1 MERLKKTNQTMLAV
15 VGFLTAI
22 IPAFTFTEK
31 LYNGNNL
38 VLYSTLVSALAGVIA
53 FLILGTKF
61 ADKYAVR
68 YFLIVFYGLT
78 YSFWILFSEHI
89 IIFACS
95 YIACSVVVVYHDKK
109 FTTVALTAVFVVNTV
124 LFLARL
130 KMGTSSLMV
139 VLTQIVIN
147 ILFVLTYAYTNRLQ
161 RIFATEDE
169 KEIQI
174 GQQEQEHQMMQLLET
189 SEAVKETVS
198 TSKESAVRLRN
209 RMQQSAMSTQEIASS
224 TLQTAESIQEQTQLT
239 TEIQQLIREINVVSE
254 TVQDFVQASVTAS
267 NQGQVYMNEL
277 QESTNT
283 IVKESRE
290 LSDEMQYLSEE
301 IVNMKGITETIS
313 SISSSTNLLA
323 LNASIE
329 AARAGEAG
337 KGFAVVANEIGNLAA
352 QTTATVSNIETII
365 GEVNTAV
372 SDLTQ
377 CLQESTDFLNGTVL
391 NDYKDFTTVAKQYN
405 SDASVFDDSMTAIND
420 QIDILLNSIV
430 NIADSVNTVNI
441 TVSETAEGINDI
453 AEKTSELSTV
463 VDDNESLVNTNKE
476 NTDKLDSVLSMFKH

>member
-22 IPAFTFTEK
+22 IPAFTFAEK

-209 RMQQSAMSTQEIASS
+209 QMQQSAMATQEIASS

-277 QESTNT
+277 QDSTNT

-337 KGFAVVANEIGNLAA
+337 KGFAVVADEIRELADE
-352 QTTATVSNIETII
+352 TKESTENIEQVLENFI
-365 GEVNTAV
+365 GKIEDMVKTVTHTAETVQQNSEIMEKANTSFENIA
-372 SDLTQ
+372 SDLMRTNEEVRTLHND
-377 CLQESTDFLNGTVL
+377 CVNLQDN
-391 NDYKDFTTVAKQYN
+391 NAKI
-405 SDASVFDDSMTAIND
+405 VD
-420 QIDILLNSIV
+420 QISNLSATTEEVSAQAENSENLQNICLEESRKITEILEHL
-430 NIADSVNTVNI
+430 AESV
-441 TVSETAEGINDI
+441 SQ
-453 AEKTSELSTV
+453 
-463 VDDNESLVNTNKE
+463 
-476 NTDKLDSVLSMFKH
+476 

>member
-337 KGFAVVANEIGNLAA
+337 KGFAVVADE
-352 QTTATVSNIETII
+352 TKESTENIEQVLENFI
-365 GEVNTAV
+365 GKIEDMVKTVTHTAETVQQNSEIMEKANTSFENIA
-372 SDLTQ
+372 SDLMRTNEEVQ
-377 CLQESTDFLNGTVL
+377 TLHNDCVNLQDN
-391 NDYKDFTTVAKQYN
+391 NAKI
-405 SDASVFDDSMTAIND
+405 VD
-420 QIDILLNSIV
+420 QISNLSATTEEVSAQAENSENLQNICLEESRKITEILEHL
-430 NIADSVNTVNI
+430 ADSV
-441 TVSETAEGINDI
+441 SQ
-453 AEKTSELSTV
+453 
-463 VDDNESLVNTNKE
+463 
-476 NTDKLDSVLSMFKH
+476 

>member
-1 MERLKKTNQTMLAV
+1 MERLKKTNQTMLLV

-31 LYNGNNL
+31 LYNGSNL
-38 VLYSTLVSALAGVIA
+38 VFYSTLISALAGVIV
-53 FLILGTKF
+53 FLILGSKF

-68 YFLIVFYGLT
+68 YVLVVVYGLT
-78 YSFWILFSEHI
+78 YAFWILFSEHI

-95 YIACSVVVVYHDKK
+95 YIACSVLVVYHDKK
-109 FTTVALTAVFVVNTV
+109 FTTVALAAVFFVNTI

-139 VLTQIVIN
+139 VLTQLVIN
-147 ILFVLTYAYTNRLQ
+147 VLFVLTYAYTNRLQ
-161 RIFATEDE
+161 RIFAIEDE
-169 KEIQI
+169 NEIRA
-174 GQQEQEHQMMQLLET
+174 GQQEQEYQMMQLVET
-189 SEAVKETVS
+189 SEAVRETVS

-209 RMQQSAMSTQEIASS
+209 QMQQSAMATQEIASS

-239 TEIQQLIREINVVSE
+239 TEIQQLIQEINVVSE

-337 KGFAVVANEIGNLAA
+337 KGFAVVAGEIGNLAGE
-352 QTTATVSNIETII
+352 TTAAVNKIKETIGEVEHAFSGIVEQSQSMLNFVTDTVAPDYDTFVNVAQQYGDDAQAIEKFSNDIAQMAANIETII
-365 GEVNTAV
+365 HEVSQAVSSVAESSQNTVDNSGQIMKSVNSVSAVVGEV
-372 SDLTQ
+372 SDMSSQ
-377 CLQESTDFLNGTVL
+377 QEKIAGELKEVVGKFVL
-391 NDYKDFTTVAKQYN
+391 
-405 SDASVFDDSMTAIND
+405 
-420 QIDILLNSIV
+420 
-430 NIADSVNTVNI
+430 
-441 TVSETAEGINDI
+441 
-453 AEKTSELSTV
+453 
-463 VDDNESLVNTNKE
+463 
-476 NTDKLDSVLSMFKH
+476 

>member
-78 YSFWILFSEHI
+78 YSFWILFSAHI

-209 RMQQSAMSTQEIASS
+209 QMQQSAMSTQEIASS

-337 KGFAVVANEIGNLAA
+337 KGFAVVADEIRELADE
-352 QTTATVSNIETII
+352 TKESTENIEQVLENFI
-365 GEVNTAV
+365 GKIEDMVKTVTHTAETVQQNSEIMEKANTSFENIA
-372 SDLTQ
+372 SDLMRTNEEVQ
-377 CLQESTDFLNGTVL
+377 ILHNDCVNLQDN
-391 NDYKDFTTVAKQYN
+391 NAKI
-405 SDASVFDDSMTAIND
+405 VD
-420 QIDILLNSIV
+420 QISNLSATTEEVSAQAENSENLQNICLEESRKITEILEHL
-430 NIADSVNTVNI
+430 ADSV
-441 TVSETAEGINDI
+441 SQ
-453 AEKTSELSTV
+453 
-463 VDDNESLVNTNKE
+463 
-476 NTDKLDSVLSMFKH
+476 

>member
-1 MERLKKTNQTMLAV
+1 MERLKKTNQTMLLV

-31 LYNGNNL
+31 LYNGSNL
-38 VLYSTLVSALAGVIA
+38 VFYSTLISALAGVIVL
-53 FLILGTKF
+53 LILGSKF

-68 YFLIVFYGLT
+68 YVLVVVYGLT
-78 YSFWILFSEHI
+78 YAFWILFSEHI

-95 YIACSVVVVYHDKK
+95 YIACSVLVVYHDKK
-109 FTTVALTAVFVVNTV
+109 FTTVALAAVFFVNTI

-139 VLTQIVIN
+139 VLTQLVIN
-147 ILFVLTYAYTNRLQ
+147 VLFVLTYAYTNRLQ
-161 RIFATEDE
+161 RIFAIEDE
-169 KEIQI
+169 NEIRA
-174 GQQEQEHQMMQLLET
+174 GQQEQEHQMMQLVET
-189 SEAVKETVS
+189 SEAVRETVS

-209 RMQQSAMSTQEIASS
+209 QMQQSAMATQEIASS

-239 TEIQQLIREINVVSE
+239 TEIQQLIQEINVVSE
-254 TVQDFVQASVTAS
+254 TVQEFVQTSVTAS

-277 QESTNT
+277 QDSTNT

-290 LSDEMQYLSEE
+290 LSNEMQCLSKE

-337 KGFAVVANEIGNLAA
+337 KGFAVVADEIRELADE
-352 QTTATVSNIETII
+352 TKESTENIEQVLENFIEKIENMVKTVTHTAETVQQNSEIMDKA
-365 GEVNTAV
+365 NTSFGNIA
-372 SDLTQ
+372 SDLMRTNEEVQ
-377 CLQESTDFLNGTVL
+377 TLHNDCVNLQDN
-391 NDYKDFTTVAKQYN
+391 NAKI
-405 SDASVFDDSMTAIND
+405 VD
-420 QIDILLNSIV
+420 QISNLSATTEEVSAQAENSENLQNICLEESRKITEILEHL
-430 NIADSVNTVNI
+430 AESV
-441 TVSETAEGINDI
+441 SQ
-453 AEKTSELSTV
+453 
-463 VDDNESLVNTNKE
+463 
-476 NTDKLDSVLSMFKH
+476 

>member
-1 MERLKKTNQTMLAV
+1 MERLKKTNQTMLLV

-31 LYNGNNL
+31 LYNGSNL
-38 VLYSTLVSALAGVIA
+38 VFYSTLISALAGVIV
-53 FLILGTKF
+53 FLILGSKF

-68 YFLIVFYGLT
+68 YVLVVVYGLT
-78 YSFWILFSEHI
+78 YAFWILFSEHI

-95 YIACSVVVVYHDKK
+95 YIACSVLVVYHDKK
-109 FTTVALTAVFVVNTV
+109 FTTVALAAVFFVNTI

-139 VLTQIVIN
+139 VLTQLVIN
-147 ILFVLTYAYTNRLQ
+147 VLFVLTYAYTNRLQ
-161 RIFATEDE
+161 RIFAIEDE
-169 KEIQI
+169 NEIRA
-174 GQQEQEHQMMQLLET
+174 GQQEQEHQMMQLVET
-189 SEAVKETVS
+189 SEAVRETVS

-209 RMQQSAMSTQEIASS
+209 QMQQSAMATQEIASS

-239 TEIQQLIREINVVSE
+239 TEIQQLIQEINVVSE
-254 TVQDFVQASVTAS
+254 TLQEFVQTSVTAS

-277 QESTNT
+277 QDSTNT

-290 LSDEMQYLSEE
+290 LSNEMQCLSKE

-337 KGFAVVANEIGNLAA
+337 KGFAVVADEIRELADE
-352 QTTATVSNIETII
+352 TKESTENIEQVLENFIRKIEDMVKTVTHTAETVQQNSEIM
-365 GEVNTAV
+365 EKSNTSFENIA
-372 SDLTQ
+372 SDLMRTNEEVQ
-377 CLQESTDFLNGTVL
+377 TLHNDCVNLQDN
-391 NDYKDFTTVAKQYN
+391 NAKI
-405 SDASVFDDSMTAIND
+405 VD
-420 QIDILLNSIV
+420 QISNLSATTEEVSAQAENSENLQNICLEESRKITEILEHL
-430 NIADSVNTVNI
+430 ADSV
-441 TVSETAEGINDI
+441 SQ
-453 AEKTSELSTV
+453 
-463 VDDNESLVNTNKE
+463 
-476 NTDKLDSVLSMFKH
+476 

>member
-1 MERLKKTNQTMLAV
+1 MERLKKTNQTMLLV

-31 LYNGNNL
+31 LYNGSNL
-38 VLYSTLVSALAGVIA
+38 VFYSTLISALAGVIV
-53 FLILGTKF
+53 FLILGSKF

-68 YFLIVFYGLT
+68 YVLVVVYGLT
-78 YSFWILFSEHI
+78 YAFWILFSEHI

-95 YIACSVVVVYHDKK
+95 YIACSVLVVYHDKK
-109 FTTVALTAVFVVNTV
+109 FTTVALAAVFFVNTI

-139 VLTQIVIN
+139 VLTQLVIN
-147 ILFVLTYAYTNRLQ
+147 VLFVLTYAYTNRLQ
-161 RIFATEDE
+161 RIFAIEDE
-169 KEIQI
+169 NEIRA
-174 GQQEQEHQMMQLLET
+174 GQQEQEHQMMQLVET
-189 SEAVKETVS
+189 SEAVRETVS

-209 RMQQSAMSTQEIASS
+209 QMQQSAMATQEIASS

-239 TEIQQLIREINVVSE
+239 TEIQQLIQEINVVSE
-254 TVQDFVQASVTAS
+254 TVQEFVHTSVTAS

-277 QESTNT
+277 QDSTNT

-290 LSDEMQYLSEE
+290 LSNEMQCLSKE

-337 KGFAVVANEIGNLAA
+337 KGFAVVADEIRELADE
-352 QTTATVSNIETII
+352 TKESTENIEQVLENFIRKIEDMVKTVTHTAETVQQNSEIM
-365 GEVNTAV
+365 EKSNTSFENIA
-372 SDLTQ
+372 SDLMRTNEEVQ
-377 CLQESTDFLNGTVL
+377 TLHNDCVNLQDN
-391 NDYKDFTTVAKQYN
+391 NAKI
-405 SDASVFDDSMTAIND
+405 VD
-420 QIDILLNSIV
+420 QISNLSATTEEVSAQAENSENLQNICLEESRKITEILEHL
-430 NIADSVNTVNI
+430 ADSV
-441 TVSETAEGINDI
+441 SQ
-453 AEKTSELSTV
+453 
-463 VDDNESLVNTNKE
+463 
-476 NTDKLDSVLSMFKH
+476 

>member
-1 MERLKKTNQTMLAV
+1 MERLKKTNQTMLLV

-31 LYNGNNL
+31 LYNGSNL
-38 VLYSTLVSALAGVIA
+38 VFYSTLISALAGVIV
-53 FLILGTKF
+53 FLILGSKF

-68 YFLIVFYGLT
+68 YVLVVVYGLT
-78 YSFWILFSEHI
+78 YAFWILFSEHI

-174 GQQEQEHQMMQLLET
+174 GQQEQEHQMMQLVET
-189 SEAVKETVS
+189 SEAVRETVS

-209 RMQQSAMSTQEIASS
+209 QMQQSAMATQEIASS

-239 TEIQQLIREINVVSE
+239 TEIQQLIQEINVVSE
-254 TVQDFVQASVTAS
+254 TVQEFVQTSVTAS

-277 QESTNT
+277 QDSTNT

-290 LSDEMQYLSEE
+290 LSNEMQCLSKE

-337 KGFAVVANEIGNLAA
+337 KGFAVVADEIRELADE
-352 QTTATVSNIETII
+352 TKESTENIEQILENFI
-365 GEVNTAV
+365 GKIEDMVKTVTHTAETVQQNSEIMEKANTSFENIA
-372 SDLTQ
+372 SDLMRTNEEVQ
-377 CLQESTDFLNGTVL
+377 TLHNDCVNLQDN
-391 NDYKDFTTVAKQYN
+391 NAKI
-405 SDASVFDDSMTAIND
+405 VD
-420 QIDILLNSIV
+420 QISNLSATTEEVSAQAENSENLQNICLEESRKITEILEHL
-430 NIADSVNTVNI
+430 ADSV
-441 TVSETAEGINDI
+441 SQ
-453 AEKTSELSTV
+453 
-463 VDDNESLVNTNKE
+463 
-476 NTDKLDSVLSMFKH
+476 

>member
-209 RMQQSAMSTQEIASS
+209 QMQQSAMATQEIASS

-254 TVQDFVQASVTAS
+254 TVQDFVHTSVTAS

-329 AARAGEAG
+329 VARAGEAG
-337 KGFAVVANEIGNLAA
+337 KGFAVVADEIRELADE
-352 QTTATVSNIETII
+352 TKESTENIEQVLENFI
-365 GEVNTAV
+365 GKIEDMVKTVTHTAETVQQNSEIMEKANTSFENIA
-372 SDLTQ
+372 SDLMRTNEEVQ
-377 CLQESTDFLNGTVL
+377 TLHNDCVNLQDN
-391 NDYKDFTTVAKQYN
+391 NAKI
-405 SDASVFDDSMTAIND
+405 VD
-420 QIDILLNSIV
+420 QISNLSATTEEVSAQAENSENLQNICLEESRKITEILEHL
-430 NIADSVNTVNI
+430 ADSV
-441 TVSETAEGINDI
+441 SQ
-453 AEKTSELSTV
+453 
-463 VDDNESLVNTNKE
+463 
-476 NTDKLDSVLSMFKH
+476 

>member
-22 IPAFTFTEK
+22 IPAFTFAEK

-209 RMQQSAMSTQEIASS
+209 QMQQSAMATQEIASS

-337 KGFAVVANEIGNLAA
+337 KGFAVVADEIRELADE
-352 QTTATVSNIETII
+352 TKESTENIEQVLENFIEKIENMVKTVTHTAETVQQNSEIMDKA
-365 GEVNTAV
+365 NTSFGNIA
-372 SDLTQ
+372 SDLMRTNEEVQ
-377 CLQESTDFLNGTVL
+377 TLHNDCVNLQDN
-391 NDYKDFTTVAKQYN
+391 NAKI
-405 SDASVFDDSMTAIND
+405 VD
-420 QIDILLNSIV
+420 QISNLSATTEEVSAQAENSENLQNICLEESRKITEILEHL
-430 NIADSVNTVNI
+430 AESV
-441 TVSETAEGINDI
+441 SQ
-453 AEKTSELSTV
+453 
-463 VDDNESLVNTNKE
+463 
-476 NTDKLDSVLSMFKH
+476 

>member
-22 IPAFTFTEK
+22 IPAFTFAEK

-209 RMQQSAMSTQEIASS
+209 QMQQSAMATQEIASS

-267 NQGQVYMNEL
+267 NQGQVYMNEI

-283 IVKESRE
+283 IVKEIRE
-290 LSDEMQYLSEE
+290 LRDEMQYLSEE

-337 KGFAVVANEIGNLAA
+337 KGFAVVADEIRELADE
-352 QTTATVSNIETII
+352 TKESTENIEQVLENFI
-365 GEVNTAV
+365 GKIEDMVKTVTHTAETVQQNSEIMEKANTSFENIA
-372 SDLTQ
+372 SDLMRTNEEVQ
-377 CLQESTDFLNGTVL
+377 TLHNDCVNLQDN
-391 NDYKDFTTVAKQYN
+391 NAKI
-405 SDASVFDDSMTAIND
+405 VD
-420 QIDILLNSIV
+420 QISNLSATTEEVSAQAENSENLQNICLEESRKITEILEHL
-430 NIADSVNTVNI
+430 AESV
-441 TVSETAEGINDI
+441 SQ
-453 AEKTSELSTV
+453 
-463 VDDNESLVNTNKE
+463 
-476 NTDKLDSVLSMFKH
+476 

>member
-1 MERLKKTNQTMLAV
+1 MERLKKTNQTMLLV

-31 LYNGNNL
+31 LYNGSNL
-38 VLYSTLVSALAGVIA
+38 VFYSTLISALAGVIV
-53 FLILGTKF
+53 FLILGSKF

-68 YFLIVFYGLT
+68 YVLVVVYGLT
-78 YSFWILFSEHI
+78 YAFWILFLEHI

-95 YIACSVVVVYHDKK
+95 YIACSVLVVYHDKK
-109 FTTVALTAVFVVNTV
+109 FTTVALAAVFFVNTI

-139 VLTQIVIN
+139 VLTQLVIN
-147 ILFVLTYAYTNRLQ
+147 VLFVLTYAYTNRLQ
-161 RIFATEDE
+161 RIFAIEDE
-169 KEIQI
+169 NEIRA
-174 GQQEQEHQMMQLLET
+174 GQQEQEHQMMQLVET
-189 SEAVKETVS
+189 SEAVRETVS

-209 RMQQSAMSTQEIASS
+209 QMQQSAMATQEIASS

-239 TEIQQLIREINVVSE
+239 TEIQQLIQEINVVSE
-254 TVQDFVQASVTAS
+254 TVQEFVQTSVTAS

-277 QESTNT
+277 QDSTNT

-290 LSDEMQYLSEE
+290 LSNEMQCLSKE

-337 KGFAVVANEIGNLAA
+337 KGFAVVADEIRELADE
-352 QTTATVSNIETII
+352 TKESTENIEQVLENFIEKIENMVKTVTHTAETVQQNSEIMDKA
-365 GEVNTAV
+365 NTSFGNIA
-372 SDLTQ
+372 SDLMRTNEEVQ
-377 CLQESTDFLNGTVL
+377 TLHNDCVNLQDN
-391 NDYKDFTTVAKQYN
+391 NAKI
-405 SDASVFDDSMTAIND
+405 VD
-420 QIDILLNSIV
+420 QISNLSATTEEVSAQAENSENLQNICLEESRKITEILEHL
-430 NIADSVNTVNI
+430 AESV
-441 TVSETAEGINDI
+441 SQ
-453 AEKTSELSTV
+453 
-463 VDDNESLVNTNKE
+463 
-476 NTDKLDSVLSMFKH
+476 

>member
-1 MERLKKTNQTMLAV
+1 MERLKKTNQTMLLV

-31 LYNGNNL
+31 LYNGSNL
-38 VLYSTLVSALAGVIA
+38 VFYSTLISALAGVIV
-53 FLILGTKF
+53 FLILGSKF

-68 YFLIVFYGLT
+68 YVLVVVYGLT
-78 YSFWILFSEHI
+78 YAFWILFSEHI

-95 YIACSVVVVYHDKK
+95 YIACSVLVVYHDKK
-109 FTTVALTAVFVVNTV
+109 FTTVALAAVFFVNMI

-139 VLTQIVIN
+139 VLTQLVIN
-147 ILFVLTYAYTNRLQ
+147 VLFVLTYAYTNRLQ
-161 RIFATEDE
+161 RIFAIEDE
-169 KEIQI
+169 NEIRA
-174 GQQEQEHQMMQLLET
+174 GQQEQEHQMMQLVET
-189 SEAVKETVS
+189 SEAVRETVS

-209 RMQQSAMSTQEIASS
+209 QMQQSAMATQEIASS

-239 TEIQQLIREINVVSE
+239 TEIQQLIQEINVVSE
-254 TVQDFVQASVTAS
+254 TVQEFVQTSVTAS

-277 QESTNT
+277 QDSTNT

-290 LSDEMQYLSEE
+290 LSNEMQCLSKE

-337 KGFAVVANEIGNLAA
+337 KGFAVVADEIRELADE
-352 QTTATVSNIETII
+352 TKESTENIEQVLENFIEKIENMVKTVTHTAETVQQNSEIMDKA
-365 GEVNTAV
+365 NTSFGNIA
-372 SDLTQ
+372 SDLMRTNEEVQ
-377 CLQESTDFLNGTVL
+377 TLHNDCVNLQDN
-391 NDYKDFTTVAKQYN
+391 NAKI
-405 SDASVFDDSMTAIND
+405 VD
-420 QIDILLNSIV
+420 QISNLSATTEEVSAQAENSENLQNICLEESRKITEILEHL
-430 NIADSVNTVNI
+430 AESV
-441 TVSETAEGINDI
+441 SQ
-453 AEKTSELSTV
+453 
-463 VDDNESLVNTNKE
+463 
-476 NTDKLDSVLSMFKH
+476 

>member
-1 MERLKKTNQTMLAV
+1 MERLKKTNQTMLLV

-31 LYNGNNL
+31 LYNGSNL
-38 VLYSTLVSALAGVIA
+38 VFYSTLISALAGVIV
-53 FLILGTKF
+53 FLILGLKF

-68 YFLIVFYGLT
+68 YVLVVVYGLT
-78 YSFWILFSEHI
+78 YAFWILFSEHI

-95 YIACSVVVVYHDKK
+95 YIACSVLVVYHDKK
-109 FTTVALTAVFVVNTV
+109 FTTVALAAVFFVNTI

-139 VLTQIVIN
+139 VLTQLVIN
-147 ILFVLTYAYTNRLQ
+147 VLFVLTYAYTNRLQ
-161 RIFATEDE
+161 RIFAIEDE
-169 KEIQI
+169 NEIRA
-174 GQQEQEHQMMQLLET
+174 GQQEQEHQMMQLVET
-189 SEAVKETVS
+189 SEAVRETVS

-209 RMQQSAMSTQEIASS
+209 QMQQSAMATQEIASS

-239 TEIQQLIREINVVSE
+239 TEIQQLIQEINVVSE
-254 TVQDFVQASVTAS
+254 TVQEFVQTSVTAS

-277 QESTNT
+277 QDSTNT

-290 LSDEMQYLSEE
+290 LSNEMQCLSKE

-337 KGFAVVANEIGNLAA
+337 KGFAVVADEIRELADE
-352 QTTATVSNIETII
+352 TKESTENIEQVLENFIEKIENMVKTVTHTAETVQQNSEIMDKA
-365 GEVNTAV
+365 NTSFGNIA
-372 SDLTQ
+372 SDLMRTNEEVQ
-377 CLQESTDFLNGTVL
+377 TLHNDCVNLQDN
-391 NDYKDFTTVAKQYN
+391 NAKI
-405 SDASVFDDSMTAIND
+405 VD
-420 QIDILLNSIV
+420 QISNLSATTEEVSAQAENSENLQNICLEESRKITEILEHL
-430 NIADSVNTVNI
+430 AESV
-441 TVSETAEGINDI
+441 SQ
-453 AEKTSELSTV
+453 
-463 VDDNESLVNTNKE
+463 
-476 NTDKLDSVLSMFKH
+476 

>member
-1 MERLKKTNQTMLAV
+1 MERLKKTNQTMLLV

-31 LYNGNNL
+31 LYNGSNL
-38 VLYSTLVSALAGVIA
+38 VFYSTLISALAGVIA
-53 FLILGTKF
+53 FLVLGTKF

-209 RMQQSAMSTQEIASS
+209 QMQQSAMSTQEIASS

-337 KGFAVVANEIGNLAA
+337 KGFAVVADEIRELADE
-352 QTTATVSNIETII
+352 TKESTENIEQILENFI
-365 GEVNTAV
+365 GKIEDMVKTVTHTAETVQQNSEIMEKANTSFENIA
-372 SDLTQ
+372 SDLMRTNEEVQ
-377 CLQESTDFLNGTVL
+377 TLHNDCVNLQDN
-391 NDYKDFTTVAKQYN
+391 NAKI
-405 SDASVFDDSMTAIND
+405 VD
-420 QIDILLNSIV
+420 QISNLSATTEEVSAQAENSENLQNICLEESRKITEILEHL
-430 NIADSVNTVNI
+430 ADSV
-441 TVSETAEGINDI
+441 SQ
-453 AEKTSELSTV
+453 
-463 VDDNESLVNTNKE
+463 
-476 NTDKLDSVLSMFKH
+476 

>member
-1 MERLKKTNQTMLAV
+1 MERLKKTNQTMLLF

-31 LYNGNNL
+31 LYNGSNL
-38 VLYSTLVSALAGVIA
+38 VFYSTLISALAGVIV
-53 FLILGTKF
+53 FLILGSKF

-68 YFLIVFYGLT
+68 YVLVVVYGLT
-78 YSFWILFSEHI
+78 YAFWILFSEHI

-95 YIACSVVVVYHDKK
+95 YIACSVLVVYHDKK
-109 FTTVALTAVFVVNTV
+109 FTTVALAAVFFVNTI

-139 VLTQIVIN
+139 VLTQLVIN
-147 ILFVLTYAYTNRLQ
+147 VLFVLTYAYTNRLQ
-161 RIFATEDE
+161 RIFAIEDE
-169 KEIQI
+169 NEIRA
-174 GQQEQEHQMMQLLET
+174 GQQEQEHQMMQLVET
-189 SEAVKETVS
+189 SEAVRETVS

-209 RMQQSAMSTQEIASS
+209 QMQQSAMATQEIASS

-239 TEIQQLIREINVVSE
+239 TEIQQLIQEINVVSE
-254 TVQDFVQASVTAS
+254 TVQEFVQTSVTAS

-277 QESTNT
+277 QDSTNT

-290 LSDEMQYLSEE
+290 LSNEMQCLSKE

-337 KGFAVVANEIGNLAA
+337 KGFAVVADEIRELADE
-352 QTTATVSNIETII
+352 TKESTENIEQVLENFIEKIENMVKTVTHTAETVQQNSEIMDKA
-365 GEVNTAV
+365 NTSFGNIA
-372 SDLTQ
+372 SDLMRTNEEVQ
-377 CLQESTDFLNGTVL
+377 TLHNDCVNLQDN
-391 NDYKDFTTVAKQYN
+391 NAKI
-405 SDASVFDDSMTAIND
+405 VD
-420 QIDILLNSIV
+420 QISNLSATTEEVSAQAENSENLQNICLEESRKITEILEHL
-430 NIADSVNTVNI
+430 AESV
-441 TVSETAEGINDI
+441 SQ
-453 AEKTSELSTV
+453 
-463 VDDNESLVNTNKE
+463 
-476 NTDKLDSVLSMFKH
+476 

>member
-53 FLILGTKF
+53 FLVLGTKF

-169 KEIQI
+169 KEIQV

-209 RMQQSAMSTQEIASS
+209 QMQQSAMSTQEIASS

-337 KGFAVVANEIGNLAA
+337 KGFAVVADEIRELADE
-352 QTTATVSNIETII
+352 TKESTENIEQVLENFIEKIENMVKTVTHTAETVQQNSEIMDKA
-365 GEVNTAV
+365 NTSFGNIA
-372 SDLTQ
+372 SDLMRTNEEVQ
-377 CLQESTDFLNGTVL
+377 TLHNDCVNLQDN
-391 NDYKDFTTVAKQYN
+391 NAKI
-405 SDASVFDDSMTAIND
+405 VD
-420 QIDILLNSIV
+420 QISNLSATTEEVSAQAENSENLQNICLEESRKITEILEHL
-430 NIADSVNTVNI
+430 AESV
-441 TVSETAEGINDI
+441 SQ
-453 AEKTSELSTV
+453 
-463 VDDNESLVNTNKE
+463 
-476 NTDKLDSVLSMFKH
+476 

>member
-1 MERLKKTNQTMLAV
+1 MERLKKTNQTMLLV

-31 LYNGNNL
+31 LYNGSNL
-38 VLYSTLVSALAGVIA
+38 VFYSTLISALAGVIV
-53 FLILGTKF
+53 FLILGSKF

-68 YFLIVFYGLT
+68 YVLVVVYGLT
-78 YSFWILFSEHI
+78 YAFWILFSEHI

-95 YIACSVVVVYHDKK
+95 YIACSVLVVYHDKK
-109 FTTVALTAVFVVNTV
+109 FTTVALAAVFFVNTI

-139 VLTQIVIN
+139 VLTQLVIN
-147 ILFVLTYAYTNRLQ
+147 VLFVLTYAYTNRLQ
-161 RIFATEDE
+161 RIFAIEDE
-169 KEIQI
+169 NEIRA
-174 GQQEQEHQMMQLLET
+174 GQQEQEHQMMQLVET
-189 SEAVKETVS
+189 SEAVRETVS

-209 RMQQSAMSTQEIASS
+209 QMQQSAMATQEIASS

-239 TEIQQLIREINVVSE
+239 TEIQQLIQEINVVSE
-254 TVQDFVQASVTAS
+254 TVQEFVQTSVTAS

-277 QESTNT
+277 QDSTNT

-290 LSDEMQYLSEE
+290 LSNEMQCLSKE

-337 KGFAVVANEIGNLAA
+337 KGFAVVADEIRELADK
-352 QTTATVSNIETII
+352 TKESTENIEQVLENFIRKIEDMVKTVTHTAETVQQNSEIM
-365 GEVNTAV
+365 EKSNTSFENIA
-372 SDLTQ
+372 SDLMRTNEEVQ
-377 CLQESTDFLNGTVL
+377 TLHNDCVNLQDN
-391 NDYKDFTTVAKQYN
+391 NAKI
-405 SDASVFDDSMTAIND
+405 VD
-420 QIDILLNSIV
+420 QISNLSATTEEVSAQAENSENLQNICLEESRKITEILEHL
-430 NIADSVNTVNI
+430 ADSV
-441 TVSETAEGINDI
+441 SQ
-453 AEKTSELSTV
+453 
-463 VDDNESLVNTNKE
+463 
-476 NTDKLDSVLSMFKH
+476 

>member
-1 MERLKKTNQTMLAV
+1 MERLKKTNQTMLLV

-31 LYNGNNL
+31 LYNGSNL
-38 VLYSTLVSALAGVIA
+38 VFYSTLISALAGVIV
-53 FLILGTKF
+53 FLILGSKF

-68 YFLIVFYGLT
+68 YVLVVVYGLT
-78 YSFWILFSEHI
+78 YAFWILFSEHI

-174 GQQEQEHQMMQLLET
+174 GQQEQEHQMMQLVET
-189 SEAVKETVS
+189 SEAVRETVS

-209 RMQQSAMSTQEIASS
+209 QMQQSAMATQEIASS

-239 TEIQQLIREINVVSE
+239 TEIQQLIQEINVVSE
-254 TVQDFVQASVTAS
+254 TVQEFVQTSVTAS

-277 QESTNT
+277 QDSTNT

-290 LSDEMQYLSEE
+290 LSNEMQCLSKE

-337 KGFAVVANEIGNLAA
+337 KGFAVVAEQIRMLAESSANSADTSKQLLTENQNEVEHGNQVTQ
-352 QTTATVSNIETII
+352 QTAESLTDVLNELDAIV
-365 GEVNTAV
+365 GEVATIRTA
-372 SDLTQ
+372 SDR
-377 CLQESTDFLNGTVL
+377 EAAFVKEIEDST
-391 NDYKDFTTVAKQYN
+391 KQI
-405 SDASVFDDSMTAIND
+405 SDAIQS
-420 QIDILLNSIV
+420 NSAASEETSATSEELSAE
-430 NIADSVNTVNI
+430 ADSL
-441 TVSETAEGINDI
+441 EG
-453 AEKTSELSTV
+453 
-463 VDDNESLVNTNKE
+463 LVE
-476 NTDKLDSVLSMFKH
+476 RFKLR

>member
-1 MERLKKTNQTMLAV
+1 MQRLKKTNQTMLLV

-31 LYNGNNL
+31 LYNGSNL
-38 VLYSTLVSALAGVIA
+38 VFYSTLISALAGVIV
-53 FLILGTKF
+53 FLILGSKF

-68 YFLIVFYGLT
+68 YVLVVVYGLT
-78 YSFWILFSEHI
+78 YAFWILFSEHI

-95 YIACSVVVVYHDKK
+95 YIACSVLVVYHDKK
-109 FTTVALTAVFVVNTV
+109 FTTVALAAVFFVNTI

-139 VLTQIVIN
+139 VLTQLVIN
-147 ILFVLTYAYTNRLQ
+147 VLFVLTYAYTNRLQ
-161 RIFATEDE
+161 RIFAIEDE
-169 KEIQI
+169 NEIRA
-174 GQQEQEHQMMQLLET
+174 GQQEQEHQMMQLVET
-189 SEAVKETVS
+189 SEAVRETVS

-209 RMQQSAMSTQEIASS
+209 QMQQSAMATQEIASS

-239 TEIQQLIREINVVSE
+239 TEIQQLIQEINVVSE
-254 TVQDFVQASVTAS
+254 TVQEFVQTSVTAS

-277 QESTNT
+277 QDSTNT

-290 LSDEMQYLSEE
+290 LSNEIQCLSKE

-337 KGFAVVANEIGNLAA
+337 KGFAVVADEIRELADE
-352 QTTATVSNIETII
+352 TKESTENIEQVLENFIEKIENMVKTVTHTAETVQQNSEIMDKA
-365 GEVNTAV
+365 NTSFGNIA
-372 SDLTQ
+372 SDLMRTNEEVQ
-377 CLQESTDFLNGTVL
+377 TLHNDCVNLQDN
-391 NDYKDFTTVAKQYN
+391 NAKI
-405 SDASVFDDSMTAIND
+405 VD
-420 QIDILLNSIV
+420 QISNLSATTEEVSAQAENSENLQNICLEESRKITEILEHL
-430 NIADSVNTVNI
+430 AESV
-441 TVSETAEGINDI
+441 SQ
-453 AEKTSELSTV
+453 
-463 VDDNESLVNTNKE
+463 
-476 NTDKLDSVLSMFKH
+476 

>member
-1 MERLKKTNQTMLAV
+1 MERLKKTNQTMLLV

-31 LYNGNNL
+31 LYNGSNL
-38 VLYSTLVSALAGVIA
+38 VFYSTLISALAGVIV
-53 FLILGTKF
+53 FLILGSKF

-68 YFLIVFYGLT
+68 YVLVVVYGLT
-78 YSFWILFSEHI
+78 YAFWILFSEHI

-95 YIACSVVVVYHDKK
+95 YIACSVLVVYHDKK
-109 FTTVALTAVFVVNTV
+109 FTTVALAAVFFVNTI

-139 VLTQIVIN
+139 VLTQLVIN
-147 ILFVLTYAYTNRLQ
+147 VLFVLTYAYTNRLQ
-161 RIFATEDE
+161 RIFAIEDE
-169 KEIQI
+169 NEIRA
-174 GQQEQEHQMMQLLET
+174 GQQEQEHQMMQLVET
-189 SEAVKETVS
+189 SEAVRETVS

-209 RMQQSAMSTQEIASS
+209 QMQQSAMATQEIASS

-239 TEIQQLIREINVVSE
+239 TEIQQLIQEINVVSE
-254 TVQDFVQASVTAS
+254 TVQEFVQTSVTAS

-277 QESTNT
+277 QDSTNT

-290 LSDEMQYLSEE
+290 LSNEMQCLSKE

-337 KGFAVVANEIGNLAA
+337 KGFAVVADEIRELADE
-352 QTTATVSNIETII
+352 TKESTENIEQVLENFIEKIENMVKTVTHTAETVQQNSEIMDKA
-365 GEVNTAV
+365 NTSFGNIA
-372 SDLTQ
+372 SDLMRTNEEVQ
-377 CLQESTDFLNGTVL
+377 TLHNDCVNLQDN
-391 NDYKDFTTVAKQYN
+391 NAKI
-405 SDASVFDDSMTAIND
+405 VD
-420 QIDILLNSIV
+420 QISNLSATTEEVSAQAENSENLQNICLEESRKITEILEHL
-430 NIADSVNTVNI
+430 
-441 TVSETAEGINDI
+441 AE
-453 AEKTSELSTV
+453 
-463 VDDNESLVNTNKE
+463 
-476 NTDKLDSVLSMFKH
+476 SVLQ

>member
-53 FLILGTKF
+53 FLVLGTKF

-209 RMQQSAMSTQEIASS
+209 QMQQSAMSTQEIASS

-337 KGFAVVANEIGNLAA
+337 KGFAVVADEIRELADE
-352 QTTATVSNIETII
+352 TKESTENIEQILENFI
-365 GEVNTAV
+365 GKIEDMVKTVTHTAETVQQNRKKKKKANTSFENIA
-372 SDLTQ
+372 SDLMRTNEEVQ
-377 CLQESTDFLNGTVL
+377 TLHNDCVNLQDN
-391 NDYKDFTTVAKQYN
+391 NAKI
-405 SDASVFDDSMTAIND
+405 VD
-420 QIDILLNSIV
+420 QISNLSATTEEVSAQAENSENLQNICLEESRKITEILEHL
-430 NIADSVNTVNI
+430 ADSV
-441 TVSETAEGINDI
+441 SQ
-453 AEKTSELSTV
+453 
-463 VDDNESLVNTNKE
+463 
-476 NTDKLDSVLSMFKH
+476 

>member
-1 MERLKKTNQTMLAV
+1 MERLKKTNQTMLLV

-31 LYNGNNL
+31 LYNGSNL
-38 VLYSTLVSALAGVIA
+38 VFYSTLISALAGVIV
-53 FLILGTKF
+53 FLILGSKF

-68 YFLIVFYGLT
+68 YVLVVVYGLT
-78 YSFWILFSEHI
+78 YAFWILFSEHI

-95 YIACSVVVVYHDKK
+95 YIACSVLVVYHDKK
-109 FTTVALTAVFVVNTV
+109 FTTVALAAVFFVNTI

-139 VLTQIVIN
+139 VLTQLVIN
-147 ILFVLTYAYTNRLQ
+147 VLFVLTYAYTNRLQ
-161 RIFATEDE
+161 RIFAIEDE
-169 KEIQI
+169 NEIRA
-174 GQQEQEHQMMQLLET
+174 GQQEQEHQMMQLVET
-189 SEAVKETVS
+189 SEAVRETVS

-209 RMQQSAMSTQEIASS
+209 QMQQSAMATQEIASS

-239 TEIQQLIREINVVSE
+239 TEIQQLIQEINVVSE
-254 TVQDFVQASVTAS
+254 TVQEFVQTSVTAS

-277 QESTNT
+277 QDSTNT

-290 LSDEMQYLSEE
+290 LSNEMQCLSKE

-337 KGFAVVANEIGNLAA
+337 KGFAVVADEIRELADE
-352 QTTATVSNIETII
+352 TKESTENIEQVLENFIEKIENMVKTVTHTAETVQQNSEIMDKA
-365 GEVNTAV
+365 NTSFGNIA
-372 SDLTQ
+372 SDLMRTNEEVQ
-377 CLQESTDFLNGTVL
+377 TLHNDCVDLQDN
-391 NDYKDFTTVAKQYN
+391 NAKI
-405 SDASVFDDSMTAIND
+405 VD
-420 QIDILLNSIV
+420 QISNLSATTEEVSAQAENSENLQNICLEESRKITEILEHL
-430 NIADSVNTVNI
+430 AESV
-441 TVSETAEGINDI
+441 SQ
-453 AEKTSELSTV
+453 
-463 VDDNESLVNTNKE
+463 
-476 NTDKLDSVLSMFKH
+476 

>member
-38 VLYSTLVSALAGVIA
+38 VLYSTLVSALAGVSA
-53 FLILGTKF
+53 FLVLGTKF

-209 RMQQSAMSTQEIASS
+209 QMQQSAMSTQEIASS

-337 KGFAVVANEIGNLAA
+337 KGFAVVADEIRELADE
-352 QTTATVSNIETII
+352 TKESTENIEQILENFI
-365 GEVNTAV
+365 GKIEDMVKTVTHTAETVQQNSEIMEKANTSFENIA
-372 SDLTQ
+372 SDLMRTNEEVQ
-377 CLQESTDFLNGTVL
+377 TLHNDCVNLQDN
-391 NDYKDFTTVAKQYN
+391 NAKI
-405 SDASVFDDSMTAIND
+405 VD
-420 QIDILLNSIV
+420 QISNLSATTEEVSAQAENSENLQNICLEESRKITEILEHL
-430 NIADSVNTVNI
+430 ADSV
-441 TVSETAEGINDI
+441 SQ
-453 AEKTSELSTV
+453 
-463 VDDNESLVNTNKE
+463 
-476 NTDKLDSVLSMFKH
+476 

>member
-1 MERLKKTNQTMLAV
+1 MERLKKTNQTMLLV

-31 LYNGNNL
+31 LYNGSNL
-38 VLYSTLVSALAGVIA
+38 VFYSTLISALAGVIV
-53 FLILGTKF
+53 FLILGSKF

-68 YFLIVFYGLT
+68 YVLVVVYGLT
-78 YSFWILFSEHI
+78 YAFWILFSEHI

-95 YIACSVVVVYHDKK
+95 YIACSVLVVYHDKK
-109 FTTVALTAVFVVNTV
+109 FTTVALAAVFFVNTI

-139 VLTQIVIN
+139 VLTQLVIN
-147 ILFVLTYAYTNRLQ
+147 VLFVLTYAYTNRLQ
-161 RIFATEDE
+161 RIFAIEDE
-169 KEIQI
+169 NEIRA
-174 GQQEQEHQMMQLLET
+174 GQQEQEHQMMQLVET
-189 SEAVKETVS
+189 SEAVRETVS

-209 RMQQSAMSTQEIASS
+209 QMQQSAMATQEIASS

-239 TEIQQLIREINVVSE
+239 TEIQQLIQEINVVSE
-254 TVQDFVQASVTAS
+254 TVQEFVQTSVTAS

-277 QESTNT
+277 QDSTNT

-290 LSDEMQYLSEE
+290 LSNEMQCLSKE

-337 KGFAVVANEIGNLAA
+337 KGFAVVADEIRELADE
-352 QTTATVSNIETII
+352 TKESTENIEQVLENFIEKIENMVKTVTHTAETVQQNSEIMDKA
-365 GEVNTAV
+365 NTSFGNIA
-372 SDLTQ
+372 SDLMRTNEEVQ
-377 CLQESTDFLNGTVL
+377 TLHNDCVNLQDN
-391 NDYKDFTTVAKQYN
+391 NAKI
-405 SDASVFDDSMTAIND
+405 VD
-420 QIDILLNSIV
+420 QISDLSATTEEVSAQAENSENLQNICLEESRKITEILEHL
-430 NIADSVNTVNI
+430 AESV
-441 TVSETAEGINDI
+441 SQ
-453 AEKTSELSTV
+453 
-463 VDDNESLVNTNKE
+463 
-476 NTDKLDSVLSMFKH
+476 

>member
-1 MERLKKTNQTMLAV
+1 MLAV

-313 SISSSTNLLA
+313 SISSSTILLA

-337 KGFAVVANEIGNLAA
+337 KGFAVVADEIRELADE
-352 QTTATVSNIETII
+352 TKESTENIEQVLENFI
-365 GEVNTAV
+365 GKIEDMVKTVTHTAETVQQNSEIMEKANTSFENIA
-372 SDLTQ
+372 SDLMRTNEEVQ
-377 CLQESTDFLNGTVL
+377 TLHNDCVNLQDN
-391 NDYKDFTTVAKQYN
+391 NAKI
-405 SDASVFDDSMTAIND
+405 VD
-420 QIDILLNSIV
+420 QISNLSATTEEVSAQAENSENLQNICLEESRKITEILEHL
-430 NIADSVNTVNI
+430 ADSV
-441 TVSETAEGINDI
+441 SQ
-453 AEKTSELSTV
+453 
-463 VDDNESLVNTNKE
+463 
-476 NTDKLDSVLSMFKH
+476 

>member
-1 MERLKKTNQTMLAV
+1 MERLKKTNKTMLLV

-31 LYNGNNL
+31 LYNGSNL
-38 VLYSTLVSALAGVIA
+38 VFYSTLISALAGVIV
-53 FLILGTKF
+53 FLILGSKF

-68 YFLIVFYGLT
+68 YVLVVVYGLT
-78 YSFWILFSEHI
+78 YAFWILFSEHI

-95 YIACSVVVVYHDKK
+95 YIACSVLVVYHDKK
-109 FTTVALTAVFVVNTV
+109 FTTVALAAVFFVNTI

-139 VLTQIVIN
+139 VLTQLVIN
-147 ILFVLTYAYTNRLQ
+147 VLFVLTYAYTNRLQ
-161 RIFATEDE
+161 RIFAIEDE
-169 KEIQI
+169 NEIRA
-174 GQQEQEHQMMQLLET
+174 GQQEQEHQMMQLVET
-189 SEAVKETVS
+189 SEAVRETVS

-209 RMQQSAMSTQEIASS
+209 QMQQSAMATQEIASS

-239 TEIQQLIREINVVSE
+239 TEIQQLIQEINVVSE
-254 TVQDFVQASVTAS
+254 TVQEFVQTSVTAS

-277 QESTNT
+277 QDSTNT

-290 LSDEMQYLSEE
+290 LSNEMQCLSKE

-337 KGFAVVANEIGNLAA
+337 KGFAVVADEIRELADETKESTENIEQVLENFIEKIENMVKTVTHTAETVQQNSEIMDKANTSFGNIASDLMRTNEEVQTLHNDCVNLQDNNAKIVDQISNLSATTEEVSAQAENSENLQNICLEESRKTTEIGRAH
-352 QTTATVSNIETII
+352 V
-365 GEVNTAV
+365 
-372 SDLTQ
+372 
-377 CLQESTDFLNGTVL
+377 
-391 NDYKDFTTVAKQYN
+391 
-405 SDASVFDDSMTAIND
+405 
-420 QIDILLNSIV
+420 
-430 NIADSVNTVNI
+430 
-441 TVSETAEGINDI
+441 
-453 AEKTSELSTV
+453 
-463 VDDNESLVNTNKE
+463 
-476 NTDKLDSVLSMFKH
+476 

>member
-1 MERLKKTNQTMLAV
+1 MERLKKTNQTMLLV

-31 LYNGNNL
+31 LYNGSNL
-38 VLYSTLVSALAGVIA
+38 AFYSTLISALAGVIV
-53 FLILGTKF
+53 FLILGSKF

-68 YFLIVFYGLT
+68 YVLVVVYGLT
-78 YSFWILFSEHI
+78 YAFWILFSEHI

-95 YIACSVVVVYHDKK
+95 YIACSVLVVYHDKK
-109 FTTVALTAVFVVNTV
+109 FTTVALAAVFFVNTI

-139 VLTQIVIN
+139 VLTQLVIN
-147 ILFVLTYAYTNRLQ
+147 VLFVLTYAYTNRLQ
-161 RIFATEDE
+161 RIFAIEDE
-169 KEIQI
+169 NEIRA
-174 GQQEQEHQMMQLLET
+174 GQQEQEHQMMQLVET
-189 SEAVKETVS
+189 SEAVRETVS

-209 RMQQSAMSTQEIASS
+209 QMQQSAMATQEIASS

-239 TEIQQLIREINVVSE
+239 TEIQQLIQEINVVSE
-254 TVQDFVQASVTAS
+254 TVQEFVQTSVTAS

-277 QESTNT
+277 QDSTNT

-290 LSDEMQYLSEE
+290 LSNEMQCLSKE

-337 KGFAVVANEIGNLAA
+337 KGFAVVADEIRELADE
-352 QTTATVSNIETII
+352 TKESTENIEQVLENFIEKIENMVKTVTHTAETVQQNSEIMDKA
-365 GEVNTAV
+365 NTSFGNIA
-372 SDLTQ
+372 SDLMRTNEEVQ
-377 CLQESTDFLNGTVL
+377 TLHNDCVNLQDN
-391 NDYKDFTTVAKQYN
+391 NAKI
-405 SDASVFDDSMTAIND
+405 VD
-420 QIDILLNSIV
+420 QISNLSATTEEVSAQAENSENLQNICLEESRKITEILEHL
-430 NIADSVNTVNI
+430 AESV
-441 TVSETAEGINDI
+441 SQ
-453 AEKTSELSTV
+453 
-463 VDDNESLVNTNKE
+463 
-476 NTDKLDSVLSMFKH
+476 

>member
-1 MERLKKTNQTMLAV
+1 MERLKKTNQTMLLV

-31 LYNGNNL
+31 LYNGSNL
-38 VLYSTLVSALAGVIA
+38 VFYSTLISALAGVIV
-53 FLILGTKF
+53 FLILGSKF

-68 YFLIVFYGLT
+68 YVLVVVYGLT
-78 YSFWILFSEHI
+78 YAFWILFSEHI

-95 YIACSVVVVYHDKK
+95 YIACSVLVVYHDKK
-109 FTTVALTAVFVVNTV
+109 FTTVALAAVFFVNTI

-139 VLTQIVIN
+139 VLTQLVIN
-147 ILFVLTYAYTNRLQ
+147 VLFVLTYAYTNRLQ
-161 RIFATEDE
+161 RIFAIEDE
-169 KEIQI
+169 NEIRA
-174 GQQEQEHQMMQLLET
+174 GQQEQEHQMMQLVET
-189 SEAVKETVS
+189 SEAVRETVS

-209 RMQQSAMSTQEIASS
+209 RGQQSAMATQEIASS

-239 TEIQQLIREINVVSE
+239 TEIQQLIQEINVVSE

-337 KGFAVVANEIGNLAA
+337 KGFAVVADEIRELADE
-352 QTTATVSNIETII
+352 TKESTENIEQVLENFI
-365 GEVNTAV
+365 GKIEDMVKTVTHTAETVQQNSEIMEKANTSFENIA
-372 SDLTQ
+372 SDLMRTNEEVQ
-377 CLQESTDFLNGTVL
+377 TLHNDCVNLQDN
-391 NDYKDFTTVAKQYN
+391 NAKI
-405 SDASVFDDSMTAIND
+405 VD
-420 QIDILLNSIV
+420 QISNLSATTEEVSAQAENSENLQNICLEESRKITEILEHL
-430 NIADSVNTVNI
+430 ADSV
-441 TVSETAEGINDI
+441 SQ
-453 AEKTSELSTV
+453 
-463 VDDNESLVNTNKE
+463 
-476 NTDKLDSVLSMFKH
+476 

>member
-1 MERLKKTNQTMLAV
+1 MERLKKTNQTMLLV

-31 LYNGNNL
+31 LYNGSNL
-38 VLYSTLVSALAGVIA
+38 VFYSTLISAFAGVIV
-53 FLILGTKF
+53 FLILGSKF

-68 YFLIVFYGLT
+68 YVLVVVYGLT
-78 YSFWILFSEHI
+78 YAFWILFSEHI

-95 YIACSVVVVYHDKK
+95 YIACSVLVVYHDKK
-109 FTTVALTAVFVVNTV
+109 FTTVALAAVFFVNTI

-139 VLTQIVIN
+139 VLTQLVIN
-147 ILFVLTYAYTNRLQ
+147 VLFVLTYAYTNRLQ

-209 RMQQSAMSTQEIASS
+209 QMQQSAMSTQEIASS

-337 KGFAVVANEIGNLAA
+337 KGFAVVADEIRELADE
-352 QTTATVSNIETII
+352 TKESTENIEQVLENFI
-365 GEVNTAV
+365 GKIEDMVKTVTHTAETVQQNSEIMEKANTSFENIA
-372 SDLTQ
+372 SDLMRTNEEVQ
-377 CLQESTDFLNGTVL
+377 TLHNDCVNLQDN
-391 NDYKDFTTVAKQYN
+391 NAKI
-405 SDASVFDDSMTAIND
+405 VD
-420 QIDILLNSIV
+420 QISNLSATTEEVSAQAENSENLQNICLEESRKITEILEHL
-430 NIADSVNTVNI
+430 ADSV
-441 TVSETAEGINDI
+441 SQ
-453 AEKTSELSTV
+453 
-463 VDDNESLVNTNKE
+463 
-476 NTDKLDSVLSMFKH
+476 

>member
-1 MERLKKTNQTMLAV
+1 MERLKKTNQTMLLV

-31 LYNGNNL
+31 LYNGSNL
-38 VLYSTLVSALAGVIA
+38 VFYSTLISALAGVIV
-53 FLILGTKF
+53 FLILGSKF

-68 YFLIVFYGLT
+68 YVLVVVYGLT
-78 YSFWILFSEHI
+78 YAFWILFSEHI

-95 YIACSVVVVYHDKK
+95 YIACSVLVVYHDKK
-109 FTTVALTAVFVVNTV
+109 FTTVALAAVFFVNTI

-139 VLTQIVIN
+139 VLTQLVIN
-147 ILFVLTYAYTNRLQ
+147 VLFVLTYAYTNRLQ
-161 RIFATEDE
+161 RIFAIEDE
-169 KEIQI
+169 NEIRA
-174 GQQEQEHQMMQLLET
+174 GQQEQEHQMMQLVET
-189 SEAVKETVS
+189 SEAVRETVS

-209 RMQQSAMSTQEIASS
+209 QMQQSAMATQEIASS

-239 TEIQQLIREINVVSE
+239 TEIQQLIQEINVVSE
-254 TVQDFVQASVTAS
+254 TVQEFVQTSVTAS

-277 QESTNT
+277 QDSTNT

-290 LSDEMQYLSEE
+290 LSNEMQCLSKE

-337 KGFAVVANEIGNLAA
+337 KGFAVVADEIRELADE
-352 QTTATVSNIETII
+352 TKESTENIEQVLENFIEKIENMVKTVTHTAETVQQNSEIMDKA
-365 GEVNTAV
+365 NTSFGNIA
-372 SDLTQ
+372 SDLMRTNEKVQ
-377 CLQESTDFLNGTVL
+377 TLHNDCVNLQDN
-391 NDYKDFTTVAKQYN
+391 NAKI
-405 SDASVFDDSMTAIND
+405 VD
-420 QIDILLNSIV
+420 QISNLSATTEEVSAQAENSENLQNICLEESRKITEILEHL
-430 NIADSVNTVNI
+430 AESV
-441 TVSETAEGINDI
+441 SQ
-453 AEKTSELSTV
+453 
-463 VDDNESLVNTNKE
+463 
-476 NTDKLDSVLSMFKH
+476 

>member
-1 MERLKKTNQTMLAV
+1 MERLKKTNQTMLLV

-31 LYNGNNL
+31 LYNGSNL
-38 VLYSTLVSALAGVIA
+38 VFYSTLISALAGVIV
-53 FLILGTKF
+53 FLILGSKF

-68 YFLIVFYGLT
+68 YVLVVVYGLT
-78 YSFWILFSEHI
+78 YAFWILFSEHI

-95 YIACSVVVVYHDKK
+95 YIACSVLVVYHDKK
-109 FTTVALTAVFVVNTV
+109 FTTVALAAVFFVNTI

-139 VLTQIVIN
+139 VLTQLVIN
-147 ILFVLTYAYTNRLQ
+147 VLFVLTYAYTNRLQ
-161 RIFATEDE
+161 RIFAIEDE
-169 KEIQI
+169 NEIRT
-174 GQQEQEHQMMQLLET
+174 GQQEQEHQMMQLVET
-189 SEAVKETVS
+189 SEAVRETVS

-209 RMQQSAMSTQEIASS
+209 QMQQSAMATQEIASS

-239 TEIQQLIREINVVSE
+239 TEIQQLIQEINVVSE
-254 TVQDFVQASVTAS
+254 TVQEFVQTSVTAS

-277 QESTNT
+277 QDSTNT

-290 LSDEMQYLSEE
+290 LSNEMQCLSKE

-337 KGFAVVANEIGNLAA
+337 KGFAVVADEIRELADE
-352 QTTATVSNIETII
+352 TKESTENIEQVLENFIEKIENMVKTVTHTAETVQQNSEIMDKA
-365 GEVNTAV
+365 NTSFGNIA
-372 SDLTQ
+372 SDLMRTNEEVQ
-377 CLQESTDFLNGTVL
+377 TLHNDCVNLQDN
-391 NDYKDFTTVAKQYN
+391 NAKI
-405 SDASVFDDSMTAIND
+405 VD
-420 QIDILLNSIV
+420 QISNLSATTEEVSAQAENSENLQNICLEESRKITEILEHL
-430 NIADSVNTVNI
+430 AESV
-441 TVSETAEGINDI
+441 SQ
-453 AEKTSELSTV
+453 
-463 VDDNESLVNTNKE
+463 
-476 NTDKLDSVLSMFKH
+476 

>member
-1 MERLKKTNQTMLAV
+1 MERLKKTNQTMLLV

-31 LYNGNNL
+31 LYNGSNL
-38 VLYSTLVSALAGVIA
+38 VFYSTLISALAGVIV
-53 FLILGTKF
+53 FLILGSKF

-68 YFLIVFYGLT
+68 YVLVVVYGLT
-78 YSFWILFSEHI
+78 YAFWILFSEHI

-95 YIACSVVVVYHDKK
+95 YIACSVLVVYHDKK
-109 FTTVALTAVFVVNTV
+109 FTTVALGAVFFVNTI

-139 VLTQIVIN
+139 VLTQLVIN
-147 ILFVLTYAYTNRLQ
+147 VLFVLTYAYTNRLQ
-161 RIFATEDE
+161 RIFAIEDE
-169 KEIQI
+169 NEIRA
-174 GQQEQEHQMMQLLET
+174 GQQEQEHQMMQLVET
-189 SEAVKETVS
+189 SEAVRETVS

-209 RMQQSAMSTQEIASS
+209 QMQQSAMATQEIASS

-239 TEIQQLIREINVVSE
+239 TEIQQLIQEINVVSE

-290 LSDEMQYLSEE
+290 LSDDLLYLSEE

-337 KGFAVVANEIGNLAA
+337 KGFAVVADEIRELADE
-352 QTTATVSNIETII
+352 TKESTENIEQVLENFI
-365 GEVNTAV
+365 GKIEDMVKTVTHTAETVQQNSEIMEKANTSFENIA
-372 SDLTQ
+372 SDLMRTNEEVQ
-377 CLQESTDFLNGTVL
+377 TLHNDCVNLQDN
-391 NDYKDFTTVAKQYN
+391 NAKI
-405 SDASVFDDSMTAIND
+405 VD
-420 QIDILLNSIV
+420 QISNLSATTEEVSAQAENSENLQNICLEESRKITEILEHL
-430 NIADSVNTVNI
+430 ADSV
-441 TVSETAEGINDI
+441 SQ
-453 AEKTSELSTV
+453 
-463 VDDNESLVNTNKE
+463 
-476 NTDKLDSVLSMFKH
+476 